1 MEKDNAGSDDDE
13 IDEDSDDKDGDSS
26 SEEEDNLSD
35 LKHDSES
42 EVEEITKKRK
52 LTNGTEAEA
61 KQSKTPIKKVV
72 TDQDRRKMME
82 KAAAELPYT
91 FEMPDSYEELEVV
104 FKNRN
109 AEFQSV
115 ILERIIKC
123 NHPKI
128 AQENKARMVTLF
140 AYLLQHVNDTFESTT
155 VFNVESRFRIV
166 DRLCPFLYDLSQIN
180 PAETTQCF
188 KEVIKEKQSD
198 YRSHIKRYPTLDTL
212 VFLKLASVLYS
223 TSDFRHHIVTPC
235 FIFISEMLTRCK
247 LNSRA
252 DITSGLF
259 LVTTVL
265 EYTQLSKRFLP
276 AVMSFLAGVIYLCLP
291 KRTIEVIRVVPPFK
305 STGEQNSLL
314 VLNQK
319 CPSTFSEQLRSV
331 DLIETEIDD
340 AAKVR
345 ILNTTLKLTQA
356 FLELLADHVG
366 AQYLA
371 APITQYLD
379 RLSSID
385 LYPQFV
391 HDNVD
396 RCRKVIEAIDAKPFS
411 YIVAAEK
418 KPKALRM
425 LEPKFEKVYDDKRSR
440 RPGNKDKIVQE
451 GMIRKIKSETRGA
464 IREIRRDN
472 AFLAKIQLKKQMNR
486 SVLIFELWFSIFYFY
501 FPIYSDAERKEKVR
515 RIFSEASIQ
524 QGELNAMDRKKKHM

>member
-1 MEKDNAGSDDDE
+1 MNDDEDSDEDPFEEGKANGVEKDETGSDDD
-13 IDEDSDDKDGDSS
+13 DDAGSS
-26 SEEEDNLSD
+26 SDEEDNLSD
-35 LKHDSES
+35 LKNESES
-42 EVEEITKKRK
+42 EVEEPAKK
-52 LTNGTEAEA
+52 LNITNGTEAEP
-61 KQSKTPIKKVV
+61 KKSQTPAKKVI
-72 TDQDRRKMME
+72 TEQDRRKMME

-91 FEMPDSYEELEVV
+91 FEMPDTYEELEAV

-115 ILERIIKC
+115 ILERMIKC

-140 AYLLQHVNDTFESTT
+140 AYLLQHVNDTFETAT
-155 VFNVESRFRIV
+155 ILNVESRFRIV

-198 YRSHIKRYPTLDTL
+198 YRSHIKTYPTLDTL

-265 EYTQLSKRFLP
+265 EYTELSKRFLP
-276 AVMSFLAGVIYLCLP
+276 AVMSFLAGVIYLCIP
-291 KRTIEVIRVVPPFK
+291 KRSIEVIRVVPPFK

-319 CPSTFSEQLRSV
+319 CPSTFTEQLRSV
-331 DLIETEIDD
+331 DLIETGFDD

-345 ILNTTLKLTQA
+345 ILNTTLKLTKA

-379 RLSSID
+379 RLSSMD

-391 HDNVD
+391 RDNVD
-396 RCRKVIEAIDAKPFS
+396 GCRKVIETIDAKPFS

-425 LEPKFEKVYDDKRSR
+425 LEPKFEKVYDDKRCR

-472 AFLAKIQLKKQMNR
+472 AFLAKIQLKKQMHR
-486 SVLIFELWFSIFYFY
+486 SVLVFEQWFSIFLIYF
-501 FPIYSDAERKEKVR
+501 FFDL
-515 RIFSEASIQ
+515 Q
-524 QGELNAMDRKKKHM
+524 

>member
-1 MEKDNAGSDDDE
+1 MDDNEDSDEDPFEERKLNGVQKADTLSDDDE
-13 IDEDSDDKDGDSS
+13 KTDDDDDKDGDSS
-26 SEEEDNLSD
+26 SDEEEDNLSD
-35 LKHDSES
+35 LKYDSES
-42 EVEEITKKRK
+42 EVEEPTKKRK
-52 LTNGTEAEA
+52 LTNGTEVE
-61 KQSKTPIKKVV
+61 PKKSVKKAIS
-72 TDQDRRKMME
+72 DQDRRKMME

-91 FEMPDSYEELEVV
+91 FEMPDSYEELEAVL
-104 FKNRN
+104 KNRN

-115 ILERIIKC
+115 ILERMIKC

-140 AYLLQHVNDTFESTT
+140 AYLLQHVNDTFESAT
-155 VFNVESRFRIV
+155 VSNIESRFRIV

-198 YRSHIKRYPTLDTL
+198 YRSHIKTYPTLDTL
-212 VFLKLASVLYS
+212 VFIKLASVLYS

-252 DITSGLF
+252 DIASGLF
-259 LVTTVL
+259 LVTSVL

-276 AVMSFLAGVIYLCLP
+276 AVMSFLAGVIYLCIP
-291 KRTIEVIRVVPPFK
+291 KRPIEVIRVVPPFK
-305 STGEQNSLL
+305 SSGEQNSLL
-314 VLNQK
+314 VLTQK
-319 CPSTFSEQLRSV
+319 CPSTCTEQLRSV
-331 DLIETEIDD
+331 DLIETGFDD
-340 AAKVR
+340 VAKVR
-345 ILNTTLKLTQA
+345 ILNTALKLTQA

-371 APITQYLD
+371 APVTQYLD

-391 HDNVD
+391 RDNVD
-396 RCRKVIEAIDAKPFS
+396 RCRKVIETIDAKPFS

-425 LEPKFEKVYDDKRSR
+425 LEPKFEKVYDDKRCR

-472 AFLAKIQLKKQMNR
+472 AFLAKIQMKKQMHR
-486 SVLIFELWFSIFYFY
+486 SVLVSRTVVFNFLFILFDL
-501 FPIYSDAERKEKVR
+501 
-515 RIFSEASIQ
+515 Q
-524 QGELNAMDRKKKHM
+524 